1 MKGISMKT
9 LSLRRG
15 ASVLGALVIGTGL
28 LITPSVQAADPA
40 YQVLVFSK
48 TTGFRHDSIPAGIQ
62 AVRDLGIANGFTVA
76 ATEDAN
82 LFNPAE
88 LAKYRAVVFMSTTGD
103 VLDATQQTAFQSY
116 VDGGGGYVGVH
127 AAADTEY
134 DWPYYGQLVGAW
146 FQSHP
151 AIQQATFR
159 TEDRAHPATA
169 HLGQSWSRSD
179 ELYNYRTNPRPNVH
193 VLQNLDES
201 TYSGGTMGDH
211 PITWCHP
218 QAAGRSFYTGL
229 GHTNESYS
237 DGSFRALLLGGIR
250 YAAGVAK
257 ADCRSETGY
266 TSIFDA
272 STTGWSQAG
281 TAGFGNANAT
291 LTSSGGP
298 GLLWYS
304 AKEYRSY
311 SLKLDWKLTGD
322 GDSGV
327 FLGFPST
334 GAGSAGSTGYEVN
347 IDASEAADRTTGAVF
362 GSKGADVAAR
372 DGALNPAGQWN
383 TYELLVEGERLQ
395 VLLNGVKINDF
406 TNTDPAR
413 SLQQGYVGVQNNTA
427 NSVAFRN
434 IRVKELGGVVSKTAE
449 GEAYTSSSGV
459 QIAAHA
465 TASGGNTVG
474 HIDNGDWAGYASMST
489 VGAKN
494 FGARVSSAGAGGTIE
509 IRSGSA
515 TGTLLGSVAVPNTGS
530 WDTFRTVSTTLSSGS
545 GPAFLV
551 FRGVAGALFDVDT
564 FTLS

>member
-1 MKGISMKT
+1 MKH
-9 LSLRRG
+9 SLRRT
-15 ASVLGALVIGTGL
+15 ASVVGALVIGTGL
-28 LITPSVQAADPA
+28 LVTPSAQAADPA

-48 TTGFRHDSIPAGIQ
+48 TAGFRHDSIPAGIQ
-62 AVRDLGIANGFTVA
+62 AVRDLGVANGFTVT

-82 LFNPAE
+82 LFNAGE

-103 VLDATQQTAFQSY
+103 VLNATQQTAFQSY

-218 QAAGRSFYTGL
+218 QASGRSFYTGL

-237 DGSFRALLLGGIR
+237 DGAFRALLFGGIR

-257 ADCRSETGY
+257 ADCRPETGY
-266 TSIFDA
+266 TGIYNG
-272 STTGWSQAG
+272 STSGWSQAG
-281 TAGFGNANAT
+281 TAGFGNSDAT

-311 SLKLDWKLTGD
+311 SLKLDWKLNGD

-347 IDASEAADRTTGAVF
+347 IDASEAADRTTGAVY
-362 GSKGADVAAR
+362 GSKGANVAAR

-413 SLQQGYVGVQNNTA
+413 SLQQGYVGVQNLTA

-434 IRVKELGGVVSKTAE
+434 IRVKELGTGPVSRTAE
-449 GEAYTSSSGV
+449 GEAFTSTSGV
-459 QIAAHA
+459 QIAGHG
-465 TASGGNTVG
+465 TASGGNTAG
-474 HIDNGDWAGYASMST
+474 YIENGDWAGYASMST
-489 VGAKN
+489 AGATT
-494 FGARVSSAGAGGTIE
+494 FSARVSSAGAGGTIE

-515 TGTLLGSVAVPNTGS
+515 TGPLLGSVAVANTGS
-530 WDTFRTVSTTLSSGS
+530 WDTFTTVSTGLSGGS

-551 FRGVAGALFDVDT
+551 FRGGGGSLFDVDT